1 MKYNDILYAMGTT
14 LSRIESDPNPTTAVV
29 LKNEQTVTGNAN
41 TQMPAVGSETSDN
54 NNTCGSVD
62 YGPVTDTTE
71 SEQSMSQ

>member
-41 TQMPAVGSETSDN
+41 TQMPVGQTN
-54 NNTCGSVD
+54 R
-62 YGPVTDTTE
+62 
-71 SEQSMSQ
+71 QMRQI